1 MRTYVG
7 WVPTTVGRLSFGSIG
22 DSYRSSSVIFNAGSA
37 SPRRKIFGVSRS
49 RTSWLPGFL
58 SRWWRRYPT
67 TAFAIFFSIAPAQIA
82 VPAEG
87 KPCSHSLV
95 TEPDGSLRGRIYFL
109 NGWGFTRGRTP
120 RTLLRGVRF
129 SALLAEENLD
139 LPEVGDKL
147 WSSWRDRVD
156 DCWKQE
162 LQAVK
167 PTEKFN
173 DLMVG
178 FADVELL
185 RSGECRISLSP
196 ENHSLLRWVRE
207 IGDEDFWGPEYLD
220 EIDQDTLKHCA
231 EGIFGVVR
239 NLAHKHYHHSG
250 DAPPSWA
257 LTEQGEN
264 DDRRWRNATMHSLLR
279 SVIALRR
286 SDSAHTFRQALGI
299 LAYADAFQR
308 HLGTWS
314 NQRGQ
319 AVKIK
324 DRMVYDFAALKASIE
339 ASLKV
344 RELKDQSVR
353 ARIIF
358 GFGTLLTA
366 LTLIAPILR
375 DYLPEVPEGANALPS
390 QDVVLGPLAWMGANP
405 IPSLICAAL
414 IGFGFDALVTRLALN
429 RDISN
434 FAARSAQIMDV
445 TLAVA
450 SDRFRLGSRVT
461 QVLVIIMLLFGLI
474 GVLLAWLAVFLGA
487 GFPIDELL
495 RPYRWLPTLNQ

>member
-1 MRTYVG
+1 MRTFVG

-22 DSYRSSSVIFNAGSA
+22 DAYRSSSVIFNAGSA
-37 SPRRKIFGVSRS
+37 SPRRKIFGVSRA
-49 RTSWLPGFL
+49 RTSWLPGLL
-58 SRWWRRYPT
+58 SRWWQRYPT
-67 TAFAIFFSIAPAQIA
+67 TAFAIFFSVAPAKIA
-82 VPAEG
+82 VPVEG
-87 KPCSHSLV
+87 APCSHSLV
-95 TEPDGSLRGRIYFL
+95 SEPDGSLQGRIYFL
-109 NGWGFTRGRTP
+109 NGWGFTRGRAP

-147 WSSWRDRVD
+147 WGSWRDRVD

-173 DLMVG
+173 NLTVG

-196 ENHSLLRWVRE
+196 ENHSLLRWVRS
-207 IGDEDFWGPEYLD
+207 IGDESFWGPEYLD
-220 EIDQDTLKHCA
+220 EVDRDTLRSCA
-231 EGIFGVVR
+231 ESIFGVVR

-250 DAPPSWA
+250 DAPPSWT
-257 LTEQGEN
+257 LTERDEN
-264 DDRRWRNATMHSLLR
+264 DDRRWRSATMHSLLR
-279 SVIALRR
+279 SVISLRR
-286 SDSAHTFRQALGI
+286 SDSAHAFRQALGI

-319 AVKIK
+319 AVKINN
-324 DRMVYDFAALKASIE
+324 RMAYDLAALKASIE

-344 RELKDQSVR
+344 RELKDQSGR

-358 GFGTLLTA
+358 GFGTLITA

-375 DYLPEVPEGANALPS
+375 DYLPEVPEGATALPG
-390 QDVVLGPLAWMGANP
+390 QVGVLGPLAWMGANP
-405 IPSLICAAL
+405 IPTLICAAL
-414 IGFGFDALVTRLALN
+414 IGLGFDALVTRLALN

-434 FAARSAQIMDV
+434 FAARGAQVMDV
-445 TLAVA
+445 ALAMA
-450 SDRFRLGSRVT
+450 SDRLHLGSRAT
-461 QVLVIIMLLFGLI
+461 QVLVIVGLFLGLI
-474 GVLLAWLAVFLGA
+474 GVFLAWFSVFLEA
-487 GFPIDELL
+487 GFSINELL
-495 RPYRWLPTLNQ
+495 PWTKASPVFNQ